1 MMNKPLTSLGA
12 ILSKQ
17 NEYIYPR
24 YGGES
29 LLNVPSTI
37 LSLFGLPPIKK
48 TLPGNYFQ
56 NALNAEKII
65 LLLVDGLG
73 DNLFRKEALKFTFF
87 KNIAD
92 MGFYRPITTVF
103 PSTTAAA
110 ITTLNSGLSPL
121 EHGLPEWFVYF
132 EELDCVIQTLPFVP
146 VVSADLKKMVSPPEG
161 LLFDQK
167 TIYETLKEENI
178 SSFVFLHEFY
188 SGPYNKA
195 TTKGATVVTYK
206 TPLELIAKLKKTI
219 QEVPGKIYCFV
230 YFAEIDS
237 AEHTY
242 GPQSAEVVAELS
254 IISSILQNEFVEKIE
269 TKLAEKVAIL
279 LTADHGQVPVNPKKT
294 IYLDKVAGFVKNL
307 KVSPQGNMIPP
318 SGSARDVF
326 VHAKTNKI
334 ESQFKLLTEN
344 LKRRAQVL
352 KMEDVVNQ
360 GLFGTGK
367 MHPKFLSRVGNILIL
382 PNDYNTVWYRFTPDT
397 KFNLL
402 GYHGGLSREEM
413 MIPFIC
419 ARLSELKK

>member
-1 MMNKPLTSLGA
+1 M
-12 ILSKQ
+12 
-17 NEYIYPR
+17 YPR
-24 YGGES
+24 YNGES
-29 LLNVPSTI
+29 LLNVPSTV

-56 NALNAEKII
+56 NALNREKII

-73 DNLFRKEALKFTFF
+73 DDLFQKEALKFTFF
-87 KNIAD
+87 KNIVD
-92 MGFYRPITTVF
+92 KGFYRPITTVF

-110 ITTLNSGLSPL
+110 VTTLNSGLSPL
-121 EHGLPEWFVYF
+121 EHGLPEWFIYF
-132 EELDCVIQTLPFVP
+132 EELDCVIQTLPFIPAVP
-146 VVSADLKKMVSPPEG
+146 ADLKKMINPPEG

-178 SSFVFLHEFY
+178 SSFVFLYESY
-188 SGPYNKA
+188 STSPYNKQVFGSA
-195 TTKGATVVTYK
+195 DKTTSKGATVVTYK
-206 TPLELIAKLKKTI
+206 TPLELIAKLKKII
-219 QEVPGKIYCFV
+219 QGTLGKIYCFV

-237 AEHTY
+237 ASHLY
-242 GPQSAEVVAELS
+242 GPQSKEVVVELS

-279 LTADHGQVPVNPKKT
+279 LTADHGQVPVNPEKT
-294 IYLDKVAGFVKNL
+294 IYLDEVAGFVKNL

-318 SGSARDVF
+318 SGNARDVF
-326 VHAKTNKI
+326 IHAKTNKV

-344 LKRRAQVL
+344 LKDRAQVL

-382 PNDYNTVWYRFTPDT
+382 PNDYNTVWYRYTPDT